1 MLYGRKSNSNKED
14 MRAPNQAVRI
24 RDEMYRVTVT
34 VFDDGTMLTMLKMC
48 TSRPECRNNAAV
60 TSPPVSRVAG
70 EERVNETGRR

>member
-48 TSRPECRNNAAV
+48 TSRPECRNNAA
-60 TSPPVSRVAG
+60 PPPSVSRVAG
-70 EERVNETGRR
+70 EERVNETERR